1 MVAPDLW
8 AKQSFSISR
17 LDPTGRRIR
26 KRSPPLWDECQ
37 GELAGRKC
45 GTRVGRTMAR
55 SEKARYSSIRRAD
68 FRLGHLVAHPGVA
81 SLDHIPACAGW
92 HLGLSVPGCRAR
104 LNGRAAP
111 DALFL
116 YHGFC
121 GYSRGERSWGVTG
134 FRGFYRY
141 LWYGGPHL
149 GCLRTTASRDTSA
162 STARMDLA
170 MFLELRFAL

>member
-111 DALFL
+111 DALFFC
-116 YHGFC
+116 HGFC
-121 GYSRGERSWGVTG
+121 GYSRVERFGGYRLQGVLLVSVVRRTSSRMSSHHSFKRHQCFNRENG
-134 FRGFYRY
+134 
-141 LWYGGPHL
+141 L
-149 GCLRTTASRDTSA
+149 GHVP
-162 STARMDLA
+162 
-170 MFLELRFAL
+170 